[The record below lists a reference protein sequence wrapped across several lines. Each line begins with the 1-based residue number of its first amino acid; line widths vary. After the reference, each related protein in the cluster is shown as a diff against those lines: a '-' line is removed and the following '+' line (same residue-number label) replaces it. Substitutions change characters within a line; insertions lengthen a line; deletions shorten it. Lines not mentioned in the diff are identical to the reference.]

1 MLNTIDK
8 NKYIHMVGIGG
19 VSMSGIAEILLS
31 MGFKISGSD
40 NNASDTTK
48 RLESNGIKI
57 CIGQS
62 EKNINNDIALVAYTA
77 AIKQD
82 NPELVEAR
90 KRNIPCMERSAL
102 LGELTRIYNN
112 TIAICGT
119 HGKTTTTSM
128 VSLAFM
134 QANMNPTVQV
144 GADLRQLNNTNYTIG
159 GPDYFIIEACEY
171 VRSFLSFSPKSV
183 VLLNIEEDH
192 LDYYKDLE
200 DIKSAFNEFV
210 SYVPRDGVIVYNND
224 DANCV
229 EIVNGKVANKISFGI
244 NSKSDWMAE
253 NIKLENGFYTFD
265 AKSKDA
271 EIKIRLKVPGYHH
284 IYNALSTIAVSH
296 FYGIDLKNIAVALS
310 DFTGAHRRFEYIGTI
325 NNAKIYD
332 DYAHHP
338 TEIKATIKAANELKA
353 NKLWVIFQP
362 HTYSRTYTL
371 FDEFANAF
379 SEADKVILTDIY
391 AAREADTGLVS
402 SKKLSD
408 AINKVSNNCIYI
420 PTFDE
425 IKAFLKENVKENDL
439 VLTVGAGN
447 ITKLGYDIKD

>member
-62 EKNINNDIALVAYTA
+62 EKNINDDIALVAYTA

-90 KRNIPCMERSAL
+90 KRNIPCMERSTL

-144 GADLRQLNNTNYTIG
+144 GADLRQLNNTNYRIG
-159 GPDYFIIEACEY
+159 GHDYFIIEACEY

-210 SYVPRDGVIVYNND
+210 SYVPKDGVIVYNND

-229 EIVNGKVANKISFGI
+229 EVVNGKVANKISFGI
-244 NSKSDWMAE
+244 NSNADWMAE

-271 EIKIRLKVPGYHH
+271 EIKIHLKVPGYHH
-284 IYNALSTIAVSH
+284 IYNALSTIAISH
-296 FYGIDLKNIAVALS
+296 FYGIDLKYIAVALS
-310 DFTGAHRRFEYIGTI
+310 DFTGAHRRFEYVGTI

-338 TEIKATIKAANELKA
+338 TEIKATIKAANELKT

-379 SEADKVILTDIY
+379 SDADKVILTDIY
-391 AAREADTGLVS
+391 AAREVDTGLVS
-402 SKKLSD
+402 SKKLSE

-425 IKAFLKENVKENDL
+425 IKDFLKENVKENDL

>member
-144 GADLRQLNNTNYTIG
+144 GADLRQLNNTNYRIG

>member
-40 NNASDTTK
+40 NSFSTTTE
-48 RLESNGIKI
+48 RLSNSGIKI
-57 CIGQS
+57 YIGQS
-62 EKNINNDIALVAYTA
+62 ANNITDDIALVAYTA

-90 KRNIPCMERSAL
+90 KRNIPCIERSEL
-102 LGELTRIYNN
+102 LGELTRIYAN

-134 QANMNPTVQV
+134 NADKNPTIQV
-144 GADLRQLNNTNYTIG
+144 GADLRQLNNANYRIG
-159 GPDYFIIEACEY
+159 GSNFFIIEACEY

-192 LDYYKDLE
+192 LDYYKDLA
-200 DIKSAFNEFV
+200 DIKSAFDEFV
-210 SYVPRDGVIVYNND
+210 SYVPKDGVIVYNND
-224 DANCV
+224 DVNCIEV
-229 EIVNGKVANKISFGI
+229 VKGKETNKISFGI
-244 NSKSDWMAE
+244 NSVSDWTAK

-265 AKSKDA
+265 AIGKNTS
-271 EIKIRLKVPGYHH
+271 IKIHLKVPGYHH
-284 IYNALSTIAVSH
+284 IYNALATIAISH
-296 FYGIDLKNIAVALS
+296 FYGISLNDIAFALS
-310 DFTGAHRRFEYIGTI
+310 DFTGAHRRFEYVGTI

-338 TEIKATIKAANELKA
+338 TEIKATINAANELKK

-371 FDEFANAF
+371 FDEFSHAF
-379 SEADKVILTDIY
+379 ADADNVILTDIY
-391 AAREADTGLVS
+391 AAREIDTGLVS
-402 SKKLSD
+402 SKQLSD

-425 IKAFLKENVKENDL
+425 IEKFLKENVRENDL
-439 VLTVGAGN
+439 VLTIGAGN